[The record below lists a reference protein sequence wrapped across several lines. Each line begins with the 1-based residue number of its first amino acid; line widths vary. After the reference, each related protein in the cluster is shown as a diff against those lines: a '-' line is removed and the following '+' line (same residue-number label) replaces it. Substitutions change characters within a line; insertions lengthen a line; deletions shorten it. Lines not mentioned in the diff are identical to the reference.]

1 MKPGSDKY
9 QKEPDTERKILEAAG
24 KVFMVKGKDGAS
36 MQDIADEA
44 GINRSLVHY
53 YFRSK
58 DKLFDA
64 IFNDLLGKVV
74 PVVIAAF
81 MQDIPMMKKFEIFV
95 EKYTDTLKEMPFL
108 PFFFFQE
115 ISLNPDRLVGLM
127 EHSGLDTS
135 VTIPDISKKLE
146 DHGIK
151 NMDPRHL
158 IANLIGMVIF
168 PFVARPVFQRIGFK
182 NDPEAY
188 DRFLEERKQEIPRFI
203 KMALEGGKLETV
215 SRES

>member
-1 MKPGSDKY
+1 MKPESNNFR
-9 QKEPDTERKILEAAG
+9 QEPDTERKILEAAG

-44 GINRSLVHY
+44 GINRTLVHY

-64 IFNDLLGKVV
+64 IFNNLLGKVL
-74 PVVIAAF
+74 PVIASVF
-81 MQDIPMMKKFEIFV
+81 MQDIPMMKKFEFFV
-95 EKYTDTLKEMPFL
+95 EKYTDMLKEMPFL
-108 PFFFFQE
+108 PFFLFQE
-115 ISLNPDRLVGLM
+115 ISLNPDRLVGLI
-127 EHSGLDTS
+127 EQGGLDTS

-146 DHGIK
+146 EQGIK

-168 PFVARPVFQRIGFK
+168 PFVGRPLFQRIGFK

-188 DRFLEERKQEIPRFI
+188 DRFLEERKEEIPRFI
-203 KMALEGGKLETV
+203 KMALEGGAKNV